1 MALRVKFWQA
11 REFVVE
17 YAENLSNGGMFIKGA
32 DHLSPLESVSV
43 EVTLPGFG
51 SFTVKGEVVHVTTP
65 EMATMYGRSAG
76 AGIAITDAPADF
88 KESLRRYLHR
98 LGSRADHVVLVHEE
112 RLATLIAHTGYQ
124 VAAAPEAGG
133 LAAAIVHSKHPVIGV
148 IVPVI
153 EVARYAAAA
162 AAAGAGNIVIPMT
175 SEHELAVVLERL
187 DAEL

>member
-1 MALRVKFWQA
+1 MA

-32 DHLSPLESVSV
+32 EHLSPLESVSI

-51 SFTVKGEVVHVTTP
+51 TYAIKGEVAHVLTA
-65 EMATMYGRSAG
+65 EMASMYGRAAG
-76 AGIAITDAPADF
+76 VGIAITQAPADF
-88 KESLRRYLHR
+88 NDALRRYLHR
-98 LGSRADHVVLVHEE
+98 LGKRADHAVLVYAEHL
-112 RLATLIAHTGYQ
+112 RTLLAHTGYQ
-124 VAAAPEAGG
+124 VAATPEAAE
-133 LAAAIVHSKHPVIGV
+133 LSAAIVHSEHPVIGV
-148 IVPVI
+148 IVPVV

-175 SEHELAVVLERL
+175 SEQELAVVLERL